1 MAISH
6 AQSLLFSV
14 FQLLFYGWFSWE
26 SPRES
31 MLPFKGV
38 DNAVVTV
45 NRKAGDRKLVA
56 EEWIGKEKPLP

>member
-1 MAISH
+1 
-6 AQSLLFSV
+6 
-14 FQLLFYGWFSWE
+14 
-26 SPRES
+26 